1 MSKYPHFREA
11 LIKLA
16 PTNRERAELLGVSE
30 RSIAYYLSGVS
41 LPPVEKVKRFPDLD
55 EALTHDLRPKS
66 HHEIAHILA

>member
-11 LIKLA
+11 LLKLA

-30 RSIAYYLSGVS
+30 RSIAYYLSGEL

-55 EALTHDLRPKS
+55 EALTRDLRPKS
-66 HHEIAHILA
+66 HHERAQVPA